1 MRGTPLSPPS
11 TPKWASA
18 GTYTTTHIS
27 RIKNLHMQYF
37 GVLLAF
43 PVTGISHYCNIVLG
57 VFFLLFSKL
66 HSFSVTGQWHV
77 FEDMWGLSVYSNWC
91 ALLSCPV
98 SVSCWRRVP
107 KYLHVSMNLTHFF
120 VAAEMWLSVVCV
132 SQWWQEHHSDRP
144 GFWSGTECHHAGGG
158 NWTFSEY
165 PNYFLIYFAW
175 RFQSDSQMCGILG
188 FTRK

>member
-11 TPKWASA
+11 APKWASA
-18 GTYTTTHIS
+18 GTYTTAHIS

-43 PVTGISHYCNIVLG
+43 PVTDISHYCNIVLG

-77 FEDMWGLSVYSNWC
+77 FDDMWGFSVYSNWC

-120 VAAEMWLSVVCV
+120 CRSWDVTLCCVCV
-132 SQWWQEHHSDRP
+132 TVVAGTSQWQARV
-144 GFWSGTECHHAGGG
+144 
-158 NWTFSEY
+158 
-165 PNYFLIYFAW
+165 LIWYRVSPCRW
-175 RFQSDSQMCGILG
+175 WELDIQWVS
-188 FTRK
+188 

>member
-11 TPKWASA
+11 APKWASA

-43 PVTGISHYCNIVLG
+43 PVTDISHYCNIVLG

-77 FEDMWGLSVYSNWC
+77 FEDMWGFSVYSNWC
-91 ALLSCPV
+91 ALLSYPV

-132 SQWWQEHHSDRP
+132 CHSGGRNITVTGQ
-144 GFWSGTECHHAGGG
+144 GFDLVQSVTMQVVGIGH
-158 NWTFSEY
+158 SVSI
-165 PNYFLIYFAW
+165 LII
-175 RFQSDSQMCGILG
+175 S
-188 FTRK
+188 